1 MWVPHG
7 GGMGALRLKII
18 QNKSDMEELDVEKY
32 LRTIKSSVDGFEAIM
47 VDRQNFLRAECPD
60 YYAET
65 HVQFYKSVMDYTMSH
80 MRGFITLCEAGNWL
94 SAHHY
99 IRLMSDMIV
108 RMYPIKL
115 FKGKNR
121 SDYIDKLLCGKSKNK
136 RYKGKPLTSEYIL
149 ELIRNDDEYKG
160 IRDFQKEGNRTTHF
174 TGDYSYDSFP
184 VDEIDWGRVQI
195 VFEDSSKIIMMGSVF
210 TLFSF
215 IHTHARDY
223 LLDVE

>member
-1 MWVPHG
+1 
-7 GGMGALRLKII
+7 
-18 QNKSDMEELDVEKY
+18 MEELDVEKY

-47 VDRQNFLRAECPD
+47 VDRQNFLRAEHPD
-60 YYAET
+60 YYASAHE
-65 HVQFYKSVMDYTMSH
+65 QFYKSVMDYTMSH

-115 FKGKNR
+115 FKGEGRN
-121 SDYIDKLLCGKSKNK
+121 DYIDKLLRGKSEDKS
-136 RYKGKPLTSEYIL
+136 YKGKKLTSKYIL
-149 ELIRNDDEYKG
+149 ELIENVEEYKG

-174 TGDYSYDSFP
+174 SESYSYDLFP
-184 VDEIDWGRVQI
+184 VDEIDWGKVQI

-223 LLDVE
+223 LFGVK